1 MTVQEST
8 TIPEKTPEPQA
19 QTTQTPV
26 VAKEESKESQ
36 EQINW
41 RKFREQREIERK
53 QKEASDK
60 RAREKE
66 DEANAL
72 KAAMEAILNKQ
83 NVHIPTA
90 NAGYQEEETEDQRI
104 QRKIDEALS
113 RERQRYQEER
123 IQEEQ
128 RMFPIKLA
136 QVCPDFD
143 NICTPSNLDYL
154 EYHYPEVVAGYRNQP
169 DSVEKWSNLYKAVKR
184 FVPQG
189 DTKKEQAKL
198 QNNQMKPQSFS
209 APTTLQGSTTPPPIY
224 LDEARRLANW
234 ERMQREIK
242 GVS

>member
-1 MTVQEST
+1 MTVQENT
-8 TIPEKTPEPQA
+8 TIAEKTPEPQV
-19 QTTQTPV
+19 QTTQTAV
-26 VAKEESKESQ
+26 VAKEESQ

-83 NVHIPTA
+83 SPNVQSNSNENYT
-90 NAGYQEEETEDQRI
+90 QEESEDQRI
-104 QRKIDEALS
+104 QRKIDEALTK
-113 RERQRYQEER
+113 ERQRFQEER
-123 IQEEQ
+123 MQEEQ
-128 RMFPIKLA
+128 RMFPTKLA

-143 NICTPSNLDYL
+143 NICTASNLDYL

-198 QNNQMKPQSFS
+198 QNNQMRPQSFS
-209 APTTLQGSTTPPPIY
+209 APTTLQGTTSPAPVY
-224 LDEARRLANW
+224 LDEARRQANW
-234 ERMQREIK
+234 ERMQKQIK